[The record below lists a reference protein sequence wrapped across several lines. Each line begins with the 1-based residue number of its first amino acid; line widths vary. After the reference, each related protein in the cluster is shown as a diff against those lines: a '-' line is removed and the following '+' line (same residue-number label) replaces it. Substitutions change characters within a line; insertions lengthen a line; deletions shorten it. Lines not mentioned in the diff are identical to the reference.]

1 MFTIELADA
10 TRGPVRAKTR
20 EKLKSGVAAWEW
32 VAFLAGQM
40 RSCSCLWLAPQGCF
54 LPCMFTQRSNPS
66 PQPRHEGNTA
76 LRLSRSCERV
86 RSERKWEGAQS

>member
-40 RSCSCLWLAPQGCF
+40 RSCSVYGVY
-54 LPCMFTQRSNPS
+54 
-66 PQPRHEGNTA
+66 G
-76 LRLSRSCERV
+76 
-86 RSERKWEGAQS
+86 

>member
-32 VAFLAGQM
+32 VA
-40 RSCSCLWLAPQGCF
+40 CSSQGKCVHVQYMVF
-54 LPCMFTQRSNPS
+54 MVSPACMFTQRSNPS

-76 LRLSRSCERV
+76 LRLPGSCERV

>member
-1 MFTIELADA
+1 MFMLIHTTRTKPRRDHNTRPPRPRMFTIELADA

-40 RSCSCLWLAPQGCF
+40 RSCSVYGVY
-54 LPCMFTQRSNPS
+54 
-66 PQPRHEGNTA
+66 G
-76 LRLSRSCERV
+76 
-86 RSERKWEGAQS
+86 

>member
-20 EKLKSGVAAWEW
+20 ERLCCLRVVCIHEKLKSGVAAWEW

-40 RSCSCLWLAPQGCF
+40 RSCSVYGVY
-54 LPCMFTQRSNPS
+54 
-66 PQPRHEGNTA
+66 G
-76 LRLSRSCERV
+76 
-86 RSERKWEGAQS
+86 